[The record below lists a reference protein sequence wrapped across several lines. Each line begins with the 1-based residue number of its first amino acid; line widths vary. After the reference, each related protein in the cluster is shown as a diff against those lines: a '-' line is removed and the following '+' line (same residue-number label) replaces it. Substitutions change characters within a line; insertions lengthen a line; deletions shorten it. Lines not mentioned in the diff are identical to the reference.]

1 MHGHVRYIYKDVV
14 DSWLCAGV
22 LRARAPA
29 FKRGNAAT
37 VGLFRYIYTTARMLK
52 IMHGFIM

>member
-14 DSWLCAGV
+14 DSWLCAV

-29 FKRGNAAT
+29 FNQGKVA

-52 IMHGFIM
+52 IMHDFIM